1 MCMIGVISGYRTGS
15 TTLIE
20 GLARLF
26 NLNYSSVSTG
36 ELDFS
41 HSHYYTPHRNDI
53 IYKLMPCSMGTELE
67 SPLWQNIQND
77 WLSKS
82 TLIFTLRHDISAQ
95 IKSYALANASAV
107 WHQSEADISIQNYND
122 HHDCHFETIDD
133 INVDIAMNLTED
145 MLDEY
150 IPHFIQNLQMQKEL
164 YETHGG
170 LISLL
175 EDRFEGKL
183 KYKLPLVLPEHLQT
197 WHCGFSLEDYFPYK

>member
-1 MCMIGVISGYRTGS
+1 
-15 TTLIE
+15 
-20 GLARLF
+20 
-26 NLNYSSVSTG
+26 
-36 ELDFS
+36 
-41 HSHYYTPHRNDI
+41 
-53 IYKLMPCSMGTELE
+53 MPCSMGTELE
-67 SPLWQNIQND
+67 SPLWQSIQND

-107 WHQSEADISIQNYND
+107 WHQNEADISIQNYND
-122 HHDCHFETIDD
+122 HHNCHFETIAD

-175 EDRFEGKL
+175 EDRFEEKL
-183 KYKLPLVLPEHLQT
+183 KYKLPLVLPKHLQT